1 MCPKC
6 GKALF
11 VSADMYTLNAEFRQC
26 ICCGYEESI
35 QMVRNGSSLDD
46 IISRVARDPE
56 EGIPPE

>member
-35 QMVRNGSSLDD
+35 QPKKSLVVEALK
-46 IISRVARDPE
+46 SWRYQKKE
-56 EGIPPE
+56 F